1 MCEDRQKCWSAV
13 RRRFDSVTA
22 SDLKPCGAQN
32 YNTVRVKVCMA
43 KTFLKLVYQA
53 NNKCRVRSRSVG
65 CNIYFERRAKLG
77 LFYGYKT
84 SSNSDVVDFKIYAY
98 AADQT
103 LCEVRPPSITLSIS
117 EKREAGVRAASRL
130 SQPPP
135 PLTFRNLR
143 RSHGHRGQ
151 SSLDY
156 VTEATY
162 RPRMHSRRTVTDPEI
177 ILRWV
182 DNARVS

>member
-1 MCEDRQKCWSAV
+1 MNQ
-13 RRRFDSVTA
+13 TA
-22 SDLKPCGAQN
+22 NVVCVPVVLAATFTSNGAQN
-32 YNTVRVKVCMA
+32 LAHCTAIKH
-43 KTFLKLVYQA
+43 
-53 NNKCRVRSRSVG
+53 
-65 CNIYFERRAKLG
+65 RRTRKG
-77 LFYGYKT
+77 
-84 SSNSDVVDFKIYAY
+84 DVADFKIYAH

-103 LCEVRPPSITLSIS
+103 LCEVRPPLITLSIS